1 MILLLISPIIEELS
15 ALKSKVIGY
24 FKYPDISGKNLS
36 KALRGKF
43 KSSFSTVSEA
53 GNKWILIDNFSI
65 PQWIFINSLAA
76 HKLAV
81 DNNAE
86 IQVFSFRTL
95 SFESKQIFKSFD
107 LSHFMKIKLN
117 PFQFTHVYIKYIR
130 YYRTLKE
137 PKDLFNFSVTGI
149 HLGIDIY
156 ESIIREGTRTVNI
169 DSTTAQRKFYL
180 GIKQMHFMQQL
191 IDNKE
196 IIAMFLSHDNYLG
209 PGLAARIAYKNRIPV
224 FLLNTREVLCPSY
237 DFEIYER
244 FSNYPSYFDSLS
256 SNEKIRLLD
265 ESKNLQKN
273 RLSGSVDGSLPY
285 QEKSAFDNDKTE
297 MQIQKSNYSVRVLI
311 AVHDFFDNPHAYSK
325 MMFRDFWVWLE
336 FLGEL
341 SQRTDY
347 EWFIKMH
354 RDFSEAEYEAVL
366 LFTEKYPNIRRIH
379 PNTSFHQLKSEGL
392 THVLTCHGTVGHE
405 LPELGINVINC
416 AYNPHIAYE
425 FAETYLNIDDY
436 SARLMALDSND
447 RPRSTE
453 KLLEFYAAHYFI
465 MNPNSFI
472 YPVGNTYLEKDGVS
486 QSLSKSLTWPIA
498 NFDKVLK
505 MTLARIDELMSF
517 KRVFSQEAVLP
528 TEKQKKA
535 RNLDQLL
542 WQNEGNVL
550 PETNYEP
557 QQ

>member
-95 SFESKQIFKSFD
+95 SFDSKQIFKSFD
-107 LSHFMKIKLN
+107 LNHFMTIKLN
-117 PFQFTHVYIKYIR
+117 LFQFTHVYIKYIR
-130 YYRTLKE
+130 CYRTLNE

-156 ESIIREGTRTVNI
+156 ESILREGKRTVNI
-169 DSTTAQRKFYL
+169 DSITAQRKFYL

-224 FLLNTREVLCPSY
+224 ILLNTREVLCPSY

-265 ESKNLQKN
+265 ESKKLQKN

-285 QEKSAFDNDKTE
+285 QEKSAFDNDKTK

-366 LFTEKYPNIRRIH
+366 LFTEKYPNIRRIN
-379 PNTSFHQLKSEGL
+379 PNTTFHQLKSEGL

-416 AYNPHIAYE
+416 AHNPHIAYE

-436 SARLMALDSND
+436 SARLMALDSKD
-447 RPRSTE
+447 RPRSTK

-465 MNPNSFI
+465 MNPSGFI
-472 YPVGNTYLEKDGVS
+472 YPFGNTYLEKDGVS

-505 MTLARIDELMSF
+505 MTLVRIDELMNF

-528 TEKQKKA
+528 TGKQKKA

>member
-15 ALKSKVIGY
+15 ALKSKVIRY

-36 KALRGKF
+36 KTLRGKF

-86 IQVFSFRTL
+86 IKVFSFRTL

-107 LSHFMKIKLN
+107 LNHFMKIKLN
-117 PFQFTHVYIKYIR
+117 LFQFTHVYIKYIR

-156 ESIIREGTRTVNI
+156 ESIIREGKRTVNI
-169 DSTTAQRKFYL
+169 DSITAQRKFYL

-244 FSNYPSYFDSLS
+244 FSNYPRYFDSLS
-256 SNEKIRLLD
+256 RNEKIRLLD
-265 ESKNLQKN
+265 ESKKLQKN

-366 LFTEKYPNIRRIH
+366 LFTEKYTNIRRIN

-416 AYNPHIAYE
+416 AHNPHIAYE

-436 SARLMALDSND
+436 TARLIALDSKD
-447 RPRSTE
+447 RPRGTE
-453 KLLEFYAAHYFI
+453 KLSEFYAAHYFI

-472 YPVGNTYLEKDGVS
+472 YPVGNTYLEKHGVS

-505 MTLARIDELMSF
+505 MTLDRMDELMSF

-542 WQNEGNVL
+542 WQNEGKVL

>member
-1 MILLLISPIIEELS
+1 MILLLISPVLEELS
-15 ALKSKVIGY
+15 ALKSKVVGY
-24 FKYPDISGKNLS
+24 FKYPNISGKNLS

-86 IQVFSFRTL
+86 IQVFSFREL
-95 SFESKQIFKSFD
+95 PFNSKQIFKSFN
-107 LSHFMKIKLN
+107 LNHFIRIKLN
-117 PFQFTHVYIKYIR
+117 LFQFIHVYIKYIR
-130 YYRTLKE
+130 YYRAFKE

-156 ESIIREGTRTVNI
+156 ESIIREGQLTVDI
-169 DSTTAQRKFYL
+169 DSITAHRKVYL
-180 GIKQMHFMQQL
+180 GIKQLHFMQQL
-191 IDNKE
+191 IDDKK

-244 FSNYPSYFDSLS
+244 FSKYPIYFESLS
-256 SNEKIRLLD
+256 SSEKIRLLD
-265 ESKNLQKN
+265 KSKKLQKN
-273 RLSGSVDGSLPY
+273 RLSGNIDGSLPY
-285 QEKSAFDNDKTE
+285 QEKSAFKNNKTE
-297 MQIQKSNYSVRVLI
+297 TQIQESNNSVRVLI
-311 AVHDFFDNPHAYSK
+311 AIHDFFDNPHAYSK

-341 SQRTDY
+341 SIRTDY

-354 RDFSEAEYEAVL
+354 RDFSEAEYEAVS
-366 LFTEKYPNIRRIH
+366 LFTERYPHIKRIN

-416 AYNPHIAYE
+416 AVNPHIAYE
-425 FAETYLNIDDY
+425 FAETYLNTDDY
-436 SARLMALDSND
+436 SARLMGLDSKD
-447 RPRSTE
+447 RPRGTE
-453 KLLEFYAAHYFI
+453 QLLEFYALHYYI
-465 MNPNSFI
+465 MNANIFI
-472 YPVGNTYLEKDGVS
+472 YPFGNTYLEKDGVS
-486 QSLSKSLTWPIA
+486 QSLSKSLKWPIA
-498 NFDKVLK
+498 NFENILK
-505 MTLARIDELMSF
+505 MTLERMDELMNF

-528 TEKQKKA
+528 IEKQKKA
-535 RNLDQLL
+535 ENLDRLL
-542 WQNEGNVL
+542 WQNEGNKF

-557 QQ
+557 QD